1 MIKKKKKRRKKTLKW
16 RYESLSTAGIFISLN
31 YKNASGFCFRPRVP
45 CYVLSCPCVMSSR
58 VMSYVM
64 SLRVMSRGVEHGLYF
79 LFAQNGEPKNDNM
92 KMRFIFS
99 LPLSKNFAFNRLTR
113 SSIELERPSSSV
125 AAPLSSAALSGS
137 LSASAASSSS
147 ASSLSSAS
155 FSSASFSSASFS
167 SLSSS

>member
-64 SLRVMSRGVEHGLYF
+64 SLRVMSHGVEHGLYF

-99 LPLSKNFAFNRLTR
+99 LPLSTNFAFNRLKR

-125 AAPLSSAALSGS
+125 AASFSSAALSGS
-137 LSASAASSSS
+137 FSASAASSS

-155 FSSASFSSASFS
+155 FSSASFSS
-167 SLSSS
+167 LSSS